1 MYVDRKKEG
10 SVIGRFVK
18 ERRSGIDRRKITY
31 DCYIPERRI
40 PWDRRQGNQ
49 CHGEWRN
56 GRKTA

>member
-10 SVIGRFVK
+10 SVVGRFVK
-18 ERRSGIDRRKITY
+18 ERRSGIDRRVLTY
-31 DCYIPERRI
+31 DYYIPERRI